1 MRTLYQL
8 LYFGYDV
15 LFLGHKAFLNSF
27 SFSVCTTIVRI
38 RSFVSAKCVLLF
50 VFVVALE
57 IRRYVEN
64 SLRFAR
70 YTPPIHPFEPNGEF
84 F

>member
-1 MRTLYQL
+1 MRTFNQL

-38 RSFVSAKCVLLF
+38 RSFVSAKCVLMF

-57 IRRYVEN
+57 IRRYVEKLA
-64 SLRFAR
+64 SLRALHS
-70 YTPPIHPFEPNGEF
+70 PHSPV
-84 F
+84 

>member
-1 MRTLYQL
+1 MCTFNQL

-38 RSFVSAKCVLLF
+38 RSFVSAKMRVDVCFRRRLGDS
-50 VFVVALE
+50 A
-57 IRRYVEN
+57 IRRKLA
-64 SLRFAR
+64 SLRALQDNKKCRFKSKR
-70 YTPPIHPFEPNGEF
+70 EF
-84 F
+84 